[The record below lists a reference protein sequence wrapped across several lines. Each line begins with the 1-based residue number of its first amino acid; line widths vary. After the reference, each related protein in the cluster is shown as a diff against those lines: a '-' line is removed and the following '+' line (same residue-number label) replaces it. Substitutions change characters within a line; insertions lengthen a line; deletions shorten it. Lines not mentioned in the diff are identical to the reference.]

1 MKKVNIYLAAI
12 IAMITI
18 SCQDKYPDLEDGMYA
33 EFQTNMGTFV
43 TELHFQET
51 PMTVGNFVA
60 LAEGKHPKVDEEYKG
75 QPFYDGLIFHR
86 VIDGFMIQGGD
97 PKGNGQGGP
106 GYKFPDEFDPEV
118 THKKGVLS
126 MANSGPN
133 TNGSQFFI
141 TLAPTPHLNNKHSV
155 FGELVVG
162 EDVVSKIGKV
172 ETKKPGDKPIEKVII
187 EKLNIIRKGS
197 DAKGFDAVAAF
208 EKGLEDHVTK
218 MAEEEAKRQAEMDKL
233 TEGFTETESGL
244 FYKIEEENPSGKS
257 PKPRQKVKVHY
268 EGYLMNG
275 KKFDSSR
282 DRGKPIE
289 FTVGV
294 GQVIPGWDEGLQK
307 LKTGEKA
314 RFIIPSNLAYGAR
327 STGPIPPNSTLIFD
341 LELISIE

>member
-1 MKKVNIYLAAI
+1 MKKINICLAVF
-12 IAMITI
+12 IALITI
-18 SCQDKYPDLEDGMYA
+18 GCQDKYPDLEDGMYA
-33 EFQTNMGTFV
+33 EFETNMGTFV
-43 TELHFQET
+43 TKLHFDKT

-60 LAEGKHPKVDEEYKG
+60 LAEGEHPKVDEEYDGK
-75 QPFYDGLIFHR
+75 PFYDGLIFHR
-86 VIDGFMIQGGD
+86 VIDGFMVQGGD

-106 GYKFPDEFDPEV
+106 GYKFPDEFDPEI

-155 FGELVVG
+155 FGELVIG

-172 ETKKPGDKPIEKVII
+172 ETKKPGDKPVEKVVI
-187 EKLNIIRKGS
+187 EKLNIIRKGR
-197 DAKGFDAVAAF
+197 DAKKFDAVSAF
-208 EKGLEDHVTK
+208 EKGLEDHK
-218 MAEEEAKRQAEMDKL
+218 AKIAEEEAKKQAKLDKL

-244 FYKIEEENPSGKS
+244 FYKIKEENPSGKS
-257 PKPRQKVKVHY
+257 PKPRQKVEVHY
-268 EGYLMNG
+268 EGFLMNG

-282 DRGKPIE
+282 DRGKPIK
-289 FTVGV
+289 FPIGV
-294 GQVIPGWDEGLQK
+294 GQVIPGWDEGIQL

-314 RFIIPSNLAYGAR
+314 KLIIPPSLGYGAR

-341 LELISIE
+341 VELVDIE